1 MTPVERIPQTYEQ
14 RAHVTRMNRR
24 RSHGML
30 EREIERLSA
39 RIADLE
45 REKASVEAF
54 AALAAHELVEPL
66 VMTEAYAAMVSDRLD
81 ERQHAESLRDL
92 DALSRSAV
100 RVRLLVETMLH
111 DARTTGRNLRLEEV
125 DLNVLV
131 ADCVAMLMPQ
141 IVARGAR
148 IEIGELPVVRGEE
161 ALLTG
166 VFTNLL
172 ANALKYGRREGSL
185 IRVSARTENGDWRFA
200 VDSEGPTIPVEDRER
215 IFEPFNRGTGERRSR
230 GAGLGLAITR
240 RIVERHGGRVGVTAT
255 NGSGNSFFFTLPAR

>member
-1 MTPVERIPQTYEQ
+1 
-14 RAHVTRMNRR
+14 
-24 RSHGML
+24 ML

-45 REKASVEAF
+45 REKASAEAF

-66 VMTEAYAAMVSDRLD
+66 VMTEAYTAMVSDRLD
-81 ERQHAESLRDL
+81 AHDHADSLRDL
-92 DALSRSAV
+92 DALSRSAA

-111 DARTTGRNLRLEEV
+111 DARTTGRRLRLEDV

-131 ADCVAMLMPQ
+131 ADCVTMLAPQ
-141 IVARGAR
+141 IAARGAR

-172 ANALKYGRREGSL
+172 ANALKYGRREGTV
-185 IRVSARTENGDWRFA
+185 IRISARSENADWRLA
-200 VDSEGPTIPVEDRER
+200 VDSEGPAIPVEDRER
-215 IFEPFNRGTGERRSR
+215 IFEPFNRGSGERRSR

-240 RIVERHGGRVGVTAT
+240 RIVERHGGRVGVTTT
-255 NGSGNSFFFTLPAR
+255 NVSGNSFFFTLPAR